1 MGYAA
6 AAWAGFGEALA
17 AVAGALTGLLFV
29 AVSIKSDLLARSPT
43 LASRAA
49 QTLVL
54 FMISVLAG
62 LLLVAP
68 QPRLALG
75 LELLAL
81 AVISGLILMVLDRR
95 ASRDGGGAGHDP
107 ADKGRTSGDRVA
119 RYVQQYSPNLV
130 TTLLVAVAAV
140 TLMLRA
146 GGGLYWLIPAMTASL
161 LGGVTSAWLFL
172 VKLTG

>member
-1 MGYAA
+1 MGYTA

-29 AVSIKSDLLARSPT
+29 AVSIKSDLLARSPSLT
-43 LASRAA
+43 SRAA

-75 LELLAL
+75 AELLAL
-81 AVISGLILMVLDRR
+81 AVVSGLILMVLDRR
-95 ASRDGGGAGHDP
+95 ASRDGGEAGHDP
-107 ADKGRTSGDRVA
+107 ADKGRASGDRVA

-140 TLMLRA
+140 TLMLKA

>member
-1 MGYAA
+1 MGYTA
-6 AAWAGFGEALA
+6 AAWADFGEALA

-29 AVSIKSDLLARSPT
+29 AVSIKSDLLARSPS

-68 QPRLALG
+68 QPRVALG
-75 LELLAL
+75 AELLAL
-81 AVISGLILMVLDRR
+81 AVVSGLILVVLDRR
-95 ASRDGGGAGHDP
+95 AGRDGGGAGHDP
-107 ADKGRTSGDRVA
+107 ADNGRASGDRLA
-119 RYVQQYSPNLV
+119 RYLEQYSPNLV

-140 TLMLRA
+140 TLMLKA